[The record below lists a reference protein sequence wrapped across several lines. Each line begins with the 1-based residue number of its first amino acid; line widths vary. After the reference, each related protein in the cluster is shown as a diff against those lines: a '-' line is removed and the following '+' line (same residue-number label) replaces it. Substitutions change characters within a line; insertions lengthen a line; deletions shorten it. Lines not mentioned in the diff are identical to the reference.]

1 MFKLNKYLTGLLIL
15 ISSPVYLFASHLT
28 GGKITYRY
36 LGSNKYEITL
46 HIYRDCGSGLST
58 TPFDNPAV
66 ISIFDK
72 GTNNLVYNSA
82 VALKSVSV
90 VPVNVANP
98 CFIPPAGICLDVG
111 TYVDTVQLNPNAF
124 GYTITHQRYAR
135 NASILNIVL
144 PSNDG
149 ITLTTDIPPQTNNT
163 PQFINSPPIFI
174 CLTDTF
180 KYSFASTDSD
190 GDILKYNLCTP
201 LIGASN
207 FTQMPNPASPP
218 PYLPVIWSSTFSA
231 TNPIP
236 NSGGIT
242 LNQTT
247 GQFKF
252 KPSMQGQYAIGV
264 CVEEYRNNVLINT
277 NRLELQFNVVMCFL
291 TSSIPTATNLCEG
304 LTIPFQN
311 NSSNAN
317 AFHWNFGDLTTSA
330 DTSNQFSPTYTYPGY
345 GTYTVS
351 LTVFNTAYGF
361 CKDSTKKII
370 NVHPLLSPTLQP
382 TYSSCFKNNNFNFNV
397 GGSFDP
403 LANFNWNFTPNSS
416 SPNTL
421 INNANAHFTTPSS
434 KTISVIVNQFG
445 CKDTLYST
453 VTFTNPVAFIDD
465 LDLNCN
471 DKNLVFEN
479 LSEGA
484 TSFFWNFGDPTSNTD
499 TSSLAIP
506 SYIYPAFGTYTIS
519 LIAYEGICSDTA
531 KTVINVFPKLQI
543 NNINTIQEQCWKNN
557 SFNFIPTGV
566 WSNTA
571 TFSWSFGNNANPNQS
586 NLQIP
591 PSVHFTSPNY
601 HVITYSVSENG
612 CTKKA
617 QAVVKVKPSPK
628 AEAMLSDSTGCEPLQ
643 IKFAIPV
650 DSNIVVQPLW
660 IINTNTFVT
669 DSVTYNF
676 YNSGVYSYSLI
687 VTNNYNCTDTLSKT
701 NYIQINPTP
710 KVKSFANPFYASILD
725 PQITFL
731 DSTILTHNTNY
742 NFGDGATSSQTNTVH
757 SYQST
762 GEFNYSL
769 IVSTQYGCADTA
781 SGVIYIDDI
790 SNNYVPNIFT
800 PNGDGVN
807 DRFFIKGK
815 NITSS
820 SMQIINRWGTTV
832 FNSSDALTGWNGV
845 NQNNAIA
852 DDGVYFY
859 IIGITLGNNRT
870 YKFNGNVT
878 LLK

>member
-1 MFKLNKYLTGLLIL
+1 LKHFKNKLFLVLLTIF
-15 ISSPVYLFASHLT
+15 SSTFFLSASHLT
-28 GGKITYRY
+28 GGRITYRH
-36 LGSNKYEITL
+36 LGANKYEIKL
-46 HIYRDCGSGLST
+46 SIYRDCSET
-58 TPFDNPAV
+58 FPFDNPAI
-66 ISIFDK
+66 ISIYQK
-72 GTNNLVYNSA
+72 GSNTLVYNQ
-82 VALKSVSV
+82 ALPIYSQSVIPPY
-90 VPVNVANP
+90 VPNP
-98 CFIPPAGICLDVG
+98 CFIPPAGICLEIGV
-111 TYVDTVQLNPNAF
+111 YIDTVQLANNAT
-124 GYTITHQRYAR
+124 GYTIAYQRCCR
-135 NASILNIVL
+135 NGSVLNLVL
-144 PSNDG
+144 PNQNG
-149 ITLTTDIPPQTNNT
+149 MTITTDIPPQINNT
-163 PQFINSPPIFI
+163 PSFINFPPIFI

-180 KYSFASTDSD
+180 NYSFASTDSD
-190 GDILKYNLCTP
+190 GDVLKYNLCSP
-201 LIGASN
+201 LLGASN
-207 FTQMPNPASPP
+207 STQFPNPASPP

-242 LNQTT
+242 LNQNT

-277 NRLELQFNVVMCFL
+277 NRLELQFNVVMCYL

-317 AFHWNFGDLTTSA
+317 AFHWNFGDLSTSA
-330 DTSNQFSPTYTYPGY
+330 DTSNQVSPTYTYPSY
-345 GTYTVS
+345 GTYTVC
-351 LTVFNTAYGF
+351 LTVYNTAYGF
-361 CKDSTKKII
+361 CKDSSKKVITV
-370 NVHPLLSPTLQP
+370 NPLLSPTLQP

-397 GGSFDP
+397 GGSFHP
-403 LANFNWNFTPNSS
+403 SANFNWNFSPNSN
-416 SPNTL
+416 SPNNL
-421 INNANAHFTTPSS
+421 INNTNAHFTTPTT

-453 VTFTNPVAFIDD
+453 VTFTNPTAFIDD
-465 LDLNCN
+465 FDLNCN
-471 DKNLVFEN
+471 DKNLIFEN

-506 SYIYPAFGTYTIS
+506 SYTYPAFGTYTIS
-519 LIAYEGICSDTA
+519 LIAYEGICSDTM

-543 NNINTIQEQCWKNN
+543 NNNNIIQEQCFKNN
-557 SFNFIPTGV
+557 SFNFIPTGI
-566 WSNTA
+566 WSSAA
-571 TFSWSFGNNANPNQS
+571 TFNWSFGNNANPNLS

-591 PSVHFTSPNY
+591 PNIHFTTPAY
-601 HVITYSVSENG
+601 HIITYSVSENG

-628 AEAMLSDSTGCEPLQ
+628 AIALLSDSGGCEPMQ
-643 IKFAIPV
+643 IKFALPI

-669 DSVTYNF
+669 DSVIYPFN
-676 YNSGVYSYSLI
+676 NSGVYSYSLI
-687 VTNNYNCTDTLSKT
+687 VTNNFNCTDTLSKS

-725 PQITFL
+725 PRINFL

-742 NFGDGATSSQTNTVH
+742 SFGDGATSTQTNTTH
-757 SYQST
+757 SYQSS

-781 SGVIYIDDI
+781 RGIIYIDDI
-790 SNNYVPNIFT
+790 PSNYVPNIFT

-807 DRFFIKGK
+807 DNFFIKGK
-815 NITSS
+815 NITNS

-832 FNSSDALTGWNGV
+832 CSSSDALKGWNGI
-845 NQNNAIA
+845 NQNNNASA

-859 IIGITLGNNRT
+859 IIEITLGNNRT

-878 LLK
+878 LLR